1 MFIPISD
8 YVFCTIPSN
17 GYTNLSTALVMTLL
31 ARPYFLLAVH
41 DSGYVH
47 IV

>member
-1 MFIPISD
+1 MFISISD

-17 GYTNLSTALVMTLL
+17 GHTNLSTALVMTFL
-31 ARPYFLLAVH
+31 ARPIVLLAVH